1 MEDAH
6 AVFRNADLN
15 SNGRLTFSEFENMM
29 KSIYSSYT
37 YDELLN
43 VFQTIGKENAL
54 DFDYTENVHNL
65 QYELPKY
72 GNELP
77 DKNIFLQILIDIFGD
92 QEKEL
97 AKIKSYKD
105 LSDKYQNKI

>member
-1 MEDAH
+1 MH

-54 DFDYTENVHNL
+54 DFD
-65 QYELPKY
+65 
-72 GNELP
+72 
-77 DKNIFLQILIDIFGD
+77 
-92 QEKEL
+92 
-97 AKIKSYKD
+97 
-105 LSDKYQNKI
+105 